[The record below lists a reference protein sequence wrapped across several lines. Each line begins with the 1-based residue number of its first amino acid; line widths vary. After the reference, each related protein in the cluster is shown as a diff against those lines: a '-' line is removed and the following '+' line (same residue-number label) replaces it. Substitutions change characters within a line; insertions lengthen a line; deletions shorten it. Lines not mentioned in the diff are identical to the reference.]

1 MEKSVPRP
9 TVVALALLLALS
21 VLVLLAGMPSW
32 ATAGLAIVAAA
43 SWCYWLDRH
52 PAS

>member
-9 TVVALALLLALS
+9 TVVALALFLALT
-21 VLVLLAGMPSW
+21 VLVLLAGMPPW
-32 ATAGLAIVAAA
+32 ATAALAVAAAA